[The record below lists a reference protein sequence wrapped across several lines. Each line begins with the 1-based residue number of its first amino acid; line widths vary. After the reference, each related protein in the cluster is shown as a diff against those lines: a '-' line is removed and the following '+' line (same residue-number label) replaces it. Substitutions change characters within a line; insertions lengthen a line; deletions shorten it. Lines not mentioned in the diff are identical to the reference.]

1 MFRPAKLGR
10 SVLSVH
16 FPLTVLQ
23 ACNEHRPLEKVLDKV
38 LHSEHG
44 LVRYGHGLVCF
55 AEWSL
60 YEKKSD
66 GEKPKEC
73 SPTMPSLSLGLLGFL
88 RFVSQGET
96 RFDT

>member
-1 MFRPAKLGR
+1 MENQF
-10 SVLSVH
+10 LSVP
-16 FPLTVLQ
+16 FPLKVLQ
-23 ACNEHRPLEKVLDKV
+23 ACNEHCPLEKVLDKV

-60 YEKKSD
+60 YEKIPE

-73 SPTMPSLSLGLLGFL
+73 SPIMRSLSLGLLGFL
-88 RFVSQGET
+88 LFVSEVESH
-96 RFDT
+96 FDT